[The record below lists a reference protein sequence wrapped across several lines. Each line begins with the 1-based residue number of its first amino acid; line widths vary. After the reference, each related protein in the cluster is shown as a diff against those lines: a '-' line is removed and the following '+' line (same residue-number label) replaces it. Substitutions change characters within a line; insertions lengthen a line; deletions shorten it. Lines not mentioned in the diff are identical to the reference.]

1 MKWFF
6 IKWFVFAGLFIG
18 GFSFLAAQTGEGPS
32 SVARIREITGTVELK
47 AANQETWVRALPGDH
62 LERETVIS
70 TGFKSTAV
78 LTLGNSSLFVLPLTR
93 LSLGE
98 LSARENDERVDLGLR
113 AGRIRAEVR
122 PPVGGKV
129 EFTVRSPIATAS
141 VRGTVF
147 EFDTVNLRV
156 SEGTVNFTPAET
168 GGIPPRTVPVS
179 SGENSFVDTLTA
191 SAVMP
196 AAIDTAN
203 LFPPAPAGSGASIGP
218 AETSVTVPRTRPAG
232 SLSITV
238 NVTEKGK

>member
-1 MKWFF
+1 MKWF
-6 IKWFVFAGLFIG
+6 IFAGLFIG
-18 GFSFLAAQTGEGPS
+18 GVSFLAAQTGEGS
-32 SVARIREITGTVELK
+32 SSEARIREITGTVELK
-47 AANQETWVRALPGDH
+47 APNQETWVKALPGDH
-62 LERETVIS
+62 LEKETLIS

-78 LTLGNSSLFVLPLTR
+78 LMLGNSSLIVQPLTR

-98 LSARENDERVDLGLR
+98 LSAQGNDEKVNLR
-113 AGRIRAEVR
+113 LRTGKIRAEVR

-156 SEGTVNFTPAET
+156 SEGTVNFTPVET

-179 SGENSFVDTLTA
+179 GGENSFVDTATA

-196 AAIDTAN
+196 AVIETAN
-203 LFPPAPAGSGASIGP
+203 LAPPAPAGSGASISP
-218 AETSVTVPRTRPAG
+218 VETPITVPQARPAG
-232 SLSITV
+232 SVSITV
-238 NVTEKGK
+238 NLTEKGH